1 MTVPVNDAIPG
12 AVPGPLAELRAA
24 GFLDGGDC
32 LIATRI
38 ARLVGEENETV
49 VLALAFGVRAAR
61 EGSSALHLD
70 KIARLAPRVTAQG
83 PDGADGAD
91 ETVDDP
97 APGDVVDLPDPG
109 AWLRAVTG
117 SRLVASGVLH
127 VDFGTVQLDRYRA
140 DERVVADW
148 LNGRSPAGLK
158 DVDESALD
166 QGISTGGLNDAQQ
179 RAVRAVAARPT
190 TVLTGG
196 PGTGKTWTIATLL
209 RSLRFADGTTPRVA
223 LAAPTGRA
231 AARMNETLEAE
242 LAGGTFDPATT
253 IHRLLGSIPRSS
265 TRFRHDASNPLPHDL
280 VVIDEASMVG
290 LGLMARLV
298 GALSPA
304 TRLLLVGDP
313 DQLASVE
320 AGTVLA
326 DLVRGLGPRG
336 EVVELTENRRSV
348 PVIQDLARTLRSGD
362 SAGVA
367 MILDAGHPEIDFT
380 ETEEPTL
387 SHVTTVSDQA
397 RALRRLA
404 LDGDIAGA
412 IARLSQVRLL
422 CGRRSG
428 PHGIHR
434 WNRLVEQFLAEE
446 SPEVA
451 YQTYYFGR
459 PIIITSN
466 DHGLGLSNGDTGVVV
481 RGPDSHP
488 LAAIQT
494 GQGIRA
500 FSPWRLANVETM
512 HAMTVHKAQGSE
524 ADDVTV
530 IVPPLGSRLL
540 TRELL
545 YTATTRARQRLTII
559 GSSDSIRSATTT
571 PIERSSAL
579 AERLLKQATEE
590 ASPSISDPTFDPVE

>member
-1 MTVPVNDAIPG
+1 MTAPVDTRVPA
-12 AVPGPLAELRAA
+12 ALSAPLAKLYSA
-24 GFLDGGDC
+24 GFLDVGDC
-32 LIATRI
+32 LVAGRI
-38 ARLVGEENETV
+38 ALLVGEEDEAAL
-49 VLALAFGVRAAR
+49 LALAFGVRAAR

-70 KIARLAPRVTAQG
+70 AVVRLARRVTAQG
-83 PDGADGAD
+83 PAGAD
-91 ETVDDP
+91 EMVDDT
-97 APGDVVDLPDPG
+97 ARGEIVDLPEPG
-109 AWLRAVTG
+109 PWLQAVAG
-117 SRLVASGVLH
+117 SKLVAAGVLH

-140 DERVVADW
+140 DERLVADW
-148 LNGRSPAGLK
+148 LDGRFPADLK
-158 DVDESALD
+158 DADQSALE
-166 QGISTGGLNDAQQ
+166 QGISSGGLNDAQED
-179 RAVRAVAARPT
+179 AVRAVASRPT

-196 PGTGKTWTIATLL
+196 PGTGKTWTIATVL
-209 RSLRFADGTTPRVA
+209 RSLRFADGTTPRIA
-223 LAAPTGRA
+223 LAAPTGKA

-242 LAGGTFDPATT
+242 LAGGAFDPATT
-253 IHRLLGSIPRSS
+253 IHRLLGSLPRSS

-280 VVIDEASMVG
+280 VVVDEASMVG

-336 EVVELTENRRSV
+336 HVVELTENRRSV
-348 PVIQDLARTLRSGD
+348 PAIQDLASTVRSGD
-362 SAGVA
+362 PAAVTT
-367 MILDAGHPEIDFT
+367 ILDAGQPEIDFI
-380 ETEEPTL
+380 ETEEPSLT
-387 SHVTTVSDQA
+387 HMATVTDQA
-397 RALRRLA
+397 RALHRLA
-404 LDGDIAGA
+404 LDGDIDGA
-412 IARLSQVRLL
+412 IASLGQVRLL

-428 PHGIHR
+428 SHGIHR
-434 WNRLVEQFLAEE
+434 WNRLVEQFLAED

-459 PIIITSN
+459 PIIITRN
-466 DHGLGLSNGDTGVVV
+466 DHGLGLSNGDTGVIV

-494 GQGIRA
+494 GQGIRT
-500 FSPWRLANVETM
+500 FSPWGLANVETM

-524 ADDVTV
+524 TDDVTV
-530 IVPPLGSRLL
+530 IVPALGSRLL

-559 GSSDSIRSATTT
+559 GSRDAIRAAVTT

-579 AERLLKQATEE
+579 AERLLDR
-590 ASPSISDPTFDPVE
+590 ASEVGSPNP